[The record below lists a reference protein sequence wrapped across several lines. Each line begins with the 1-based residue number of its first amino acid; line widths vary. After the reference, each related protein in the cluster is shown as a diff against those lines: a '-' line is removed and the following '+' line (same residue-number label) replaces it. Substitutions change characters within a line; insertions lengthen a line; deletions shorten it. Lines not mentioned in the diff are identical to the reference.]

1 MKNKMRHSIMTVMVV
16 GMTVSGAAG
25 VYAGSNMEEIKAYL
39 NSSIGFSIDGA
50 AYYPT
55 DANGN
60 KLTPIT
66 YQDSTYLPVRAL
78 ADALKVPL
86 DFDAKNN
93 QVLIGSTTP
102 VTSDLSDVNYNEN
115 QTLEIQQAF
124 TISESYESSYAP
136 KLMVTGD
143 SYQKTVA
150 TDDGVNLIFTHMIIH
165 VSPKDYSDGYDS
177 KVVTLSNG
185 TQAKWYT
192 PVDTPLLSFK
202 LDDRTVTI
210 SSRDHSLSNTQ
221 IEKLAV
227 SVAKLTK

>member
-1 MKNKMRHSIMTVMVV
+1 MKNKMRNSIMTVMVL

-50 AYYPT
+50 AYSPT

-93 QVLIGSTTP
+93 QVPIDQP
-102 VTSDLSDVNYNEN
+102 H
-115 QTLEIQQAF
+115 Q
-124 TISESYESSYAP
+124 
-136 KLMVTGD
+136 
-143 SYQKTVA
+143 
-150 TDDGVNLIFTHMIIH
+150 
-165 VSPKDYSDGYDS
+165 
-177 KVVTLSNG
+177 
-185 TQAKWYT
+185 
-192 PVDTPLLSFK
+192 
-202 LDDRTVTI
+202 
-210 SSRDHSLSNTQ
+210 
-221 IEKLAV
+221 
-227 SVAKLTK
+227 